1 MSQREFDVVESEP
14 AQFGQFEPGFTK
26 AWTIR
31 VAGSVWGSDR
41 DDLPLPGTV
50 SRAYRKGLHDVLF
63 VAVVG
68 GIAEPP
74 VRNEGVGVAEVS
86 RRCIGAVVVD
96 RDDGLG
102 RPKKNVSSYKTPG
115 SLRPWARD

>member
-1 MSQREFDVVESEP
+1 MSSQFDWV
-14 AQFGQFEPGFTK
+14 FT

-31 VAGSVWGSDR
+31 VAESVWGSDR

-50 SRAYRKGLHDVLF
+50 SRADGKGLHDVLF

-68 GIAEPP
+68 GFGEPP

-86 RRCIGAVVVD
+86 RRRIGAVVVD

-102 RPKKNVSSYKTPG
+102 HPKKKNVSSYKTPG